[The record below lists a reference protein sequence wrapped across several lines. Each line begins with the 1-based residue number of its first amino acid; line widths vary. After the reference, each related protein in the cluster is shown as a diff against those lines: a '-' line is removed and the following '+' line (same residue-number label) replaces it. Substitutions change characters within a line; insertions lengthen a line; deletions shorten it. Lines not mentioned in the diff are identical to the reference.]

1 LFSICAFSGAP
12 SCVDFALNAELPI
25 YESIPTFCHF
35 CSFCLPGLAGLPIRV
50 KGRMDVQLR
59 EVECNWGQTICC
71 FFSGSGSRF
80 VWGVG
85 VESVGNDGFVEIY
98 IHFGFG
104 CYLYTIVTE

>member
-1 LFSICAFSGAP
+1 M
-12 SCVDFALNAELPI
+12 DF
-25 YESIPTFCHF
+25 
-35 CSFCLPGLAGLPIRV
+35 
-50 KGRMDVQLR
+50 QLR
-59 EVECNWGQTICC
+59 EVEQCNWGQTICC

-85 VESVGNDGFVEIY
+85 VESVGNDGFVEIC